1 MPALS
6 EGASDAAAA
15 GKEGEG
21 YVGKEGE
28 GYVGKEGEGVRRE
41 GRGTLIF
48 VSSV

>member
-15 GKEGEG
+15 
-21 YVGKEGE
+21 GKEGE